1 MRQLL
6 TKLRSLVWP
15 ARPDPA
21 KSRRIAEL
29 RLVFCGF
36 IAIAIIGTIGTR
48 IVGLAEAH
56 SNLRLAVHGQ
66 AEAAMRGRILD
77 REGRLLAGNLP
88 SRFFM
93 QTRRNHE
100 CR

>member
-36 IAIAIIGTIGTR
+36 IAFAIIGTIGVR
-48 IVGLAEAH
+48 IVGLAEVH
-56 SNLRLAVHGQ
+56 TNLRLSVHGQ
-66 AEAAMRGRILD
+66 AFFASWRCRYAQCGRYAAD
-77 REGRLLAGNLP
+77 
-88 SRFFM
+88 
-93 QTRRNHE
+93 
-100 CR
+100 